1 MTAVPSSIGTPSVVD
16 YGLESGLN
24 TQQIID
30 AELQPYQEPETDL
43 QNEQTTINSNVADYQ
58 QINSDLM
65 TLQTDASSLATSSG
79 WNARQ
84 ATSSDNSV
92 ATANAAA
99 GTPAGSLQFVV
110 QQLATASSLVSS
122 GTVASTSQIVDSN
135 PSLLVAQGGALGFAS
150 LAAGTGLTLGSH
162 SIEVTQSSEAAS
174 TTGTVGLGPQT
185 SGITITTGSNDT
197 VAVNVDGTTYNLTLA
212 ASPAGGYS
220 GSTLLT
226 AVQNAISS
234 AGASGVLQAGYDANG
249 KLILST
255 VDQGSSQNLQVTGGD
270 ALGTLGLSTMASA
283 STGVDGVVSV
293 DGTSNTLSTVTPG
306 GPVTLNGPGG
316 AQITGT
322 IEAASSQALANSSL
336 LTSGSITATNVSTGN
351 GSLADIVTNINAAGL
366 GVTASA
372 VQAGPDQYLLQ
383 LSSSTTG
390 TDSALSMDLNAF
402 SSSSLG
408 AMNVA
413 SAGKNAVVLVGGVG
427 GYALQ
432 SQTNSVSGLLPGL
445 SISLLSASAD
455 PVTVTV
461 SPDASAA
468 TTAVQ
473 NVVDDANAVLSDIQT
488 DAGYNAQTKTGGP
501 LMGSAVLQTVT
512 NEIQSIFASVSGSS
526 TLGNALNL
534 GISLSNGQL
543 QFNKSTFEAAYA
555 ANPAQVAAM
564 FTQDGTFSPA
574 SPSYTGEVS
583 LSFAGDTTQT
593 GTYDVQIS
601 QSAAQATDTGAVLA
615 SGSVSAAEQ
624 LTVTMGTNSAQYSTS
639 NGESLTDVAAGLNAA
654 FASAGMAVSAQIV
667 NGGQQLVLTSDD
679 YGSQSTFTVASTN
692 SGAGSTG
699 LAGTFTGTDVAGTIN
714 GVVATGQGQFLN
726 APSSDP
732 TLAGLSVQ
740 VTTPNISSLTDLGS
754 LTYQPGIAQSLS
766 TLATAMSDPTKGE
779 ITQTVQNMQSQSTG
793 LNSQIAFYANIVS
806 QEQKMLLNQYA
817 NLEETIGTLKNQG
830 SALTAELSQI
840 SANGA

>member
-1 MTAVPSSIGTPSVVD
+1 
-16 YGLESGLN
+16 
-24 TQQIID
+24 
-30 AELQPYQEPETDL
+30 
-43 QNEQTTINSNVADYQ
+43 
-58 QINSDLM
+58 
-65 TLQTDASSLATSSG
+65 
-79 WNARQ
+79 
-84 ATSSDNSV
+84 
-92 ATANAAA
+92 
-99 GTPAGSLQFVV
+99 
-110 QQLATASSLVSS
+110 
-122 GTVASTSQIVDSN
+122 
-135 PSLLVAQGGALGFAS
+135 
-150 LAAGTGLTLGSH
+150 
-162 SIEVTQSSEAAS
+162 
-174 TTGTVGLGPQT
+174 
-185 SGITITTGSNDT
+185 
-197 VAVNVDGTTYNLTLA
+197 
-212 ASPAGGYS
+212 
-220 GSTLLT
+220 
-226 AVQNAISS
+226 
-234 AGASGVLQAGYDANG
+234 
-249 KLILST
+249 
-255 VDQGSSQNLQVTGGD
+255 
-270 ALGTLGLSTMASA
+270 
-283 STGVDGVVSV
+283 
-293 DGTSNTLSTVTPG
+293 
-306 GPVTLNGPGG
+306 
-316 AQITGT
+316 
-322 IEAASSQALANSSL
+322 
-336 LTSGSITATNVSTGN
+336 
-351 GSLADIVTNINAAGL
+351 
-366 GVTASA
+366 
-372 VQAGPDQYLLQ
+372 
-383 LSSSTTG
+383 
-390 TDSALSMDLNAF
+390 
-402 SSSSLG
+402 
-408 AMNVA
+408 
-413 SAGKNAVVLVGGVG
+413 VVLVGGVG

-445 SISLLSASAD
+445 SISLLAASAD

-534 GISLSNGQL
+534 GITLSNGQL
-543 QFNKSTFEAAYA
+543 QFNTSTFEAAYA
-555 ANPAQVAAM
+555 ANPTQVAAM
-564 FTQDGTFSPA
+564 FTQDGTFAPA

-583 LSFAGDTTQT
+583 LSFAGNTTQT
-593 GTYDVQIS
+593 GTYDVQVS

-624 LTVTMGTNSAQYSTS
+624 LTVTMGTTSAQYSTT

-654 FASAGMAVSAQIV
+654 FASAGMSVSAQIV

-699 LAGTFTGTDVAGTIN
+699 LAGTFAGTDVAGTIN
-714 GVVATGQGQFLN
+714 GVAATGQGQFLN

-754 LTYQPGIAQSLS
+754 LTYQPGIAQSLT
-766 TLATAMSDPTKGE
+766 TLANAMSDPTKGE

-793 LNSQIAFYANIVS
+793 LNSQISFYANIVS

-840 SANGA
+840 SANDS